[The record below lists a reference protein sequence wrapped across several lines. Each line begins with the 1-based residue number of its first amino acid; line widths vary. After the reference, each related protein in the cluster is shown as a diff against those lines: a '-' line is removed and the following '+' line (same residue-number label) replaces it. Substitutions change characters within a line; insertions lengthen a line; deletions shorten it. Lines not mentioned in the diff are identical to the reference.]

1 LAKKTAQ
8 EQAAKISKTHGS
20 STSFKSLTSKQLMI
34 DFPRLL
40 SAKKGAYGAST
51 SN

>member
-1 LAKKTAQ
+1 
-8 EQAAKISKTHGS
+8 
-20 STSFKSLTSKQLMI
+20 MI